1 MNSVLMELD
10 QDEQIAIQ
18 KGQTKEN
25 DVTKSSNV
33 LFDLPHQ
40 KKKLVWHFN
49 GKDNPEATVS
59 DFL

>member
-1 MNSVLMELD
+1 MELD

-25 DVTKSSNV
+25 DVTKSSYV